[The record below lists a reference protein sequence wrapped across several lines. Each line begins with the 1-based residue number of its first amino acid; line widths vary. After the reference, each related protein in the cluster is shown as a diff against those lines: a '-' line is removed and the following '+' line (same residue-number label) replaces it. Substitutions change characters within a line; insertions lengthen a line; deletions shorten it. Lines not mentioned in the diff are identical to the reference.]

1 MAQEAE
7 RTAVSTAR
15 WSRTEQAFEVR
26 ESRPTVCMSPWQ
38 GHSDGPKLTVD
49 HSAQRESTHS
59 LLVGTKGS
67 RRETTGALGNQRGDQ
82 DGMGEAVFLTRQG
95 QLSLSKRW

>member
-1 MAQEAE
+1 M
-7 RTAVSTAR
+7 STAR

-38 GHSDGPKLTVD
+38 GHYDGPKLTVE
-49 HSAQRESTHS
+49 HGAQRESTHS
-59 LLVGTKGS
+59 LIVGTKGS
-67 RRETTGALGNQRGDQ
+67 RETTGTLGNQRGDQ